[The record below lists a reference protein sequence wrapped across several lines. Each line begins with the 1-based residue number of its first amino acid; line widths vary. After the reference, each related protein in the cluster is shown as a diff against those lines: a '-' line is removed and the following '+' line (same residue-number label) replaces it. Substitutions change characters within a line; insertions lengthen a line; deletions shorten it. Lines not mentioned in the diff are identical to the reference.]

1 MAKSQQKIYCLRYE
15 YDGRIRNLYYSSTNE
30 EEAKAMFQSIKE
42 RGFLNDVKTS
52 NRLIDEKQKK
62 KIMTFFNGPHDC
74 SVRSLLLVMP
84 ELDYEEVRKNFLNC
98 TDKYPYGSV
107 TTRDFN
113 IVLRVMKIF
122 DKFEHGK
129 ANGKTIWDFADD
141 RENTYILLL
150 EGHFTIV
157 SDGKV
162 VDFFPINLLDGKVH
176 SYWKLEQH

>member
-1 MAKSQQKIYCLRYE
+1 MATSPQKVYYLCYE
-15 YDGRIRNLYYSSTNE
+15 YNGKIRNLYYNATNK
-30 EEAKAMFQSIKE
+30 EEADAMFRSIKE
-42 RGFLNDVKTS
+42 RKFQGDVKIS
-52 NRLIDEKQKK
+52 NRLIDKKQKK
-62 KIMTFFNGPHDC
+62 KIMTSFNGPHDC

-141 RENTYILLL
+141 KENTYILLL
-150 EGHFTIV
+150 EGHFTVV
-157 SDGKV
+157 SDGKI
-162 VDFFPINLLDGKVH
+162 VDFFPIHLLDGKVH